1 MNKIRIKFVIYSALS
16 VFVMLAVLL
25 TVINVINFTMS
36 AQDADRVTAMIAAED
51 GRLKEPKEDA
61 QLDGRT
67 GPMGPESPE
76 MRRSVRYYTYRFSKN
91 GESEQVAYNITA
103 VDEKTAAKTAAS
115 LLDEKTGW
123 INTTYRYRVYR
134 HDGYDYVTVID
145 FGRELLPA
153 FRVLT
158 ISVIG
163 AAVSVALSVLFLL
176 AVGKKLFEPL
186 EEAERKQKSFIKEAG
201 TAVKVPLTVIGA
213 DTELIERRYGSSD
226 ETKSIRRQLKKL
238 TELEKQLK
246 SADLIDDESVTVCDL
261 SEIVTSVSDSK
272 SAAFEEKGIRFT
284 LDAAPAVNVAG
295 DAEMLREAV
304 SEIIDNQLKFAQN
317 EAAVRLS
324 TENGAAILTAT
335 NGTDLPDGRPE
346 QIFDRFTRLQNSID
360 KPGNGLGLSY
370 VKDAVKAHN
379 GRYDAFVSDKVFTLR
394 ITL

>member
-1 MNKIRIKFVIYSALS
+1 M
-16 VFVMLAVLL
+16 
-25 TVINVINFTMS
+25 
-36 AQDADRVTAMIAAED
+36 
-51 GRLKEPKEDA
+51 
-61 QLDGRT
+61 
-67 GPMGPESPE
+67 
-76 MRRSVRYYTYRFSKN
+76 
-91 GESEQVAYNITA
+91 AYNITA

-158 ISVIG
+158 ISVVG
-163 AAVSVALSVLFLL
+163 AAVCVALSVMFLL

-284 LDAAPAVNVAG
+284 LDAAPGVNVAG

-304 SEIIDNQLKFAQN
+304 SEIIDNQLKFALG